1 MSITRYGPFRTWRK
15 FQPEGWKLVGFS
27 VLAVE
32 GLANCRIFHVVRMLL
47 GVLLVVE
54 GLTYGR
60 IGIRNI
66 VFLVIFAVEGLANGG
81 IRVMGRV

>member
-1 MSITRYGPFRTWRK
+1 
-15 FQPEGWKLVGFS
+15 
-27 VLAVE
+27 
-32 GLANCRIFHVVRMLL
+32 MLL